1 MTGKPAGKVAEIMD
15 GATGMGE
22 TADTSL
28 GRFLLLLE
36 EALTRFVNGEPALLK
51 QIASRRE
58 DATIMGAWGAYER
71 GWHEVGPRYEWAA
84 SRLEES
90 GARVE
95 IEYLSSVE
103 SGDLAYT
110 VAIERSEAHLA
121 GRDQPM
127 PMTLRVTHAFR
138 KEEGGWKLLHRH
150 ADPLVEKTAPAT
162 VLQESP

>member
-71 GWHEVGPRYEWAA
+71 GWHEVGHATSGLRPAWRRAGPG
-84 SRLEES
+84 SR
-90 GARVE
+90 
-95 IEYLSSVE
+95 SS
-103 SGDLAYT
+103 T
-110 VAIERSEAHLA
+110 F
-121 GRDQPM
+121 P
-127 PMTLRVTHAFR
+127 P
-138 KEEGGWKLLHRH
+138 
-150 ADPLVEKTAPAT
+150 
-162 VLQESP
+162 